1 MLLQRHVYLQPHVG
15 MGNKRV
21 LTYLTH
27 LVEEGEGHVHFAAS
41 KVKPTLTFMKY
52 I

>member
-1 MLLQRHVYLQPHVG
+1 

-27 LVEEGEGHVHFAAS
+27 LVEEEESHVNYAAS
-41 KVKPTLTFMKY
+41 IVKPILTFMKY